1 MIELDRLLEA
11 GVISPLDYHFG
22 RLLKRIANGA
32 DPPSVPLAGALVSRR
47 NREGHVCIPLDRMAG
62 RPLIPGESDATTP
75 LLAQWREDLQKSKMV
90 GAPGEFAPLIAD
102 PADRIY
108 LYRYWRYQDR
118 LVQSIRDRLDEPAE
132 MPSTGEL
139 TAALDRFFSPDPEGI
154 DGQRAAAR
162 TALTRGFCVISGG
175 PGTGKTTTVAKILA
189 LLAQLGGNG
198 PPAVALAAP
207 TGKAAAR
214 LQESI
219 RNAEAGSA
227 FEPVRDSI
235 PETAAT
241 VHRLLGAIPD
251 SPDFRHHRDRPLSAD
266 VVVVDESSMVDLA
279 LMSKLAQALKPSAR
293 LILLGDRDQLASV
306 EAGAVLGDICNTGG
320 RRTTAPIADSIVH
333 LKTNYRF
340 GDDSGIGATAR
351 AINDGDAEAAL
362 ETLRD
367 PNRTDTQWRRPLNPR
382 SPSKAFVDAVR
393 DGFRSYLSRLDRPDE
408 ALAAF
413 DGFRILCALRRGP
426 FGAPAVNTL
435 VEKIL
440 ADSGLIRPSGTWY
453 PGRPVMITRNDYP
466 LRLFNGDIGI
476 TAPDPEAGGDLRV
489 WLPAADGGLRKLH
502 PRRLPEH
509 ETVYAM
515 TVHKSQGSELSRVML
530 ILPDRPAPVL
540 TRELLYTGITRA
552 REQVEI
558 HGGVQIFRQAVANR
572 IERSSGL
579 RDALWGESM

>member
-1 MIELDRLLEA
+1 MIELDRLFKA

-22 RLLKRIANGA
+22 RLLERIANGA
-32 DPPSVPLAGALVSRR
+32 DPESVPLAGVMTSRR

-62 RPLIPGESDATTP
+62 RPLIPGDDDATAPP
-75 LLAQWREDLQKSKMV
+75 LGQWREDLQKSKVV
-90 GAPGEFAPLIAD
+90 GAPNDFAPLIAD
-102 PADRIY
+102 SADRVY

-132 MPSTGEL
+132 RPSTGEL
-139 TAALDRFFSPDPEGI
+139 ATALDRFFPPDPDGT

-162 TALTRGFCVISGG
+162 TALTRRFCVISGG

-189 LLAQLGGNG
+189 LIARLSGNG
-198 PPAVALAAP
+198 SPAVALAAP

-219 RNAEAGSA
+219 RSAKAGPA
-227 FEPVRDSI
+227 FESVRDAV

-251 SPDFRHHRDRPLSAD
+251 SPDFRYHRGRPLSAD

-320 RRTTAPIADSIVH
+320 SRTTAPIADSIVH
-333 LKTNYRF
+333 LETNYRF
-340 GDDSGIGATAR
+340 GADSGIGAAAR
-351 AINDGDAEAAL
+351 AINDGDAEAAIGAF
-362 ETLRD
+362 RD
-367 PNRTDTQWRRPLNPR
+367 PDRTDTRWRRPLTPR
-382 SPSKAFVDAVR
+382 SPSETFVTAVR
-393 DGFRSYLSRLDRPDE
+393 EGFRDYLSRLDRPAE

-435 VEKIL
+435 VERIL
-440 ADSGLIRPSGTWY
+440 EKSGLIGKSGTWY

-476 TAPDPEAGGDLRV
+476 TAADPEAGGDLRV

-515 TVHKSQGSELSRVML
+515 TVHKSQGSEFGRVML

-558 HGGVQIFRQAVANR
+558 HAGVPIFRRAVENQ

-579 RDALWGESM
+579 RDALWGEPM